1 MRSLITLILIGLLS
15 ATAACSRGSFE
26 EQRTAAEA
34 RVGLGDP
41 KGAVG
46 AYRAMAHRFH
56 GDERR
61 GELLLRIAD
70 IQATVLNDPAAAL
83 TAYGEAI
90 AQAPLSPAG
99 QLARER
105 RAALREE
112 RGDYE
117 GAIEDYSMLLKY
129 AVDDESRCRYRILLS
144 GVYLAGG
151 DFRQAR
157 VELKQM
163 IEDPQSLPD
172 AREKAYFLAAESF
185 FLEGKTGRAIEYYQA
200 LLNAFPKS
208 ALAPEAK
215 LHLATCLEEQG
226 YLGPAREVTRGAA
239 KDYPNPKVVDA
250 RLKSIDERGKMPS
263 KPAAPKPAAPKPDAK
278 PSSKPDAKAAPAP
291 AR

>member
-1 MRSLITLILIGLLS
+1 MRPLIAITLIGIL
-15 ATAACSRGSFE
+15 AAAAACSRGSFE
-26 EQRTAAEA
+26 ERRAAAEA
-34 RVGLGDP
+34 KVGLGDP
-41 KGAVG
+41 KGAVS
-46 AYRAMAHRFH
+46 AYRSLAQAFRE
-56 GDERR
+56 DARR
-61 GELLLRIAD
+61 GEILLRIAD
-70 IQATVLNDPAAAL
+70 IQATVLSDPAAAL

-90 AQAPLSPAG
+90 ADAPLSPAG

-117 GAIEDYSMLLKY
+117 GAIEDYSTLLKY
-129 AVDDESRCRYRILLS
+129 AVDDASRCRYRILLS

-163 IEDPQSLPD
+163 IEDPDSPPD

-185 FLEGKTGRAIEYYQA
+185 FLEGKAGRAIEYYQA
-200 LLNAFPKS
+200 LLSAFPKS
-208 ALAPEAK
+208 PLAPEAK

-226 YLGPAREVTRGAA
+226 YLGPAREVTRGV
-239 KDYPNPKVVDA
+239 KDYPNQKVVDA
-250 RLKSIDERGKMPS
+250 RVRSIDERGKMPS
-263 KPAAPKPAAPKPDAK
+263 KPAAPKPQA
-278 PSSKPDAKAAPAP
+278 PSSQAA